1 MNTII
6 DFTNTFKNNVI
17 ISLKDIEKEFP
28 RFYNHRLVEWQ
39 KQGYIKKIIRGFY
52 ILSDLEINELTS
64 FSIAN
69 KIYEPS
75 YISLESALRHY
86 NFIPEQ
92 TFAVTSI
99 STRKTNKFKTKTDV
113 FVYSNIKPSLFFG
126 YEIMR
131 FKNFTF
137 KIADREKAILDY
149 LYFHRHFTTEKDLE
163 ELRFNIEEIQETID
177 RKKLENYLLKYNNK
191 KFIKTI
197 NNFIKLVYSETIVP
211 KYIRS

>member
-1 MNTII
+1 M
-6 DFTNTFKNNVI
+6 
-17 ISLKDIEKEFP
+17 
-28 RFYNHRLVEWQ
+28 
-39 KQGYIKKIIRGFY
+39 
-52 ILSDLEINELTS
+52 SDLEINEFTS

>member
-1 MNTII
+1 
-6 DFTNTFKNNVI
+6 
-17 ISLKDIEKEFP
+17 
-28 RFYNHRLVEWQ
+28 
-39 KQGYIKKIIRGFY
+39 
-52 ILSDLEINELTS
+52 LSDLEINELTS

-113 FVYSNIKPSLFFG
+113 FVYSNIKLSLFFG

-149 LYFHRHFTTEKDLE
+149 LYFHRHFTTEKDIH
-163 ELRFNIEEIQETID
+163 ELRFNVEEIKNTINKD
-177 RKKLENYLLKYNNK
+177 KLKAYLLKYNSK
-191 KFIKTI
+191 SFAETI
-197 NNFIKLVYSETIVP
+197 NNFLN
-211 KYIRS
+211 YIYHD